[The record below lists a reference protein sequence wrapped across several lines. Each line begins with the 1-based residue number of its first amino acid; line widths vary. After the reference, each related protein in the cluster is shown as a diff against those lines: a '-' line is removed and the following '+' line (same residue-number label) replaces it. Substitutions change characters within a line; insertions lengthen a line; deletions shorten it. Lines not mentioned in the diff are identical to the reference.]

1 MQKVDLD
8 GTKDKSKSNQIV
20 SSQPSFSLGISPIQA
35 QTPMQKV
42 DLDGTEDK
50 SKQIVSSQPS
60 FSLGISPIQIPYEEM
75 DAEKQNAEDVTERP
89 HRIKHPTYASKSPYL
104 VRVVDICKP
113 LTKDELKIWDYL
125 MEGLEKKQLD
135 DVFES
140 ASGIATKKF
149 LLRSLEPGQT
159 LLSNVIDCWAAV
171 LNHDEELRSPG
182 SDKRLFCDTN
192 VMTIGILE
200 HKKMDEAERLD
211 VIASS
216 IKELLKGS
224 EDKPN
229 LKAFRVVLI
238 PIAENGHYYLICFN
252 LKNPA
257 IEVIDNI
264 HETKSFVGLQDN
276 DDYNKKDTVL
286 KVMRF

>member
-1 MQKVDLD
+1 
-8 GTKDKSKSNQIV
+8 
-20 SSQPSFSLGISPIQA
+20 
-35 QTPMQKV
+35 MQKV

-60 FSLGISPIQIPYEEM
+60 FSLGISPIQVPYEEV
-75 DAEKQNAEDVTERP
+75 DAEKQNAEDVTEIP

-125 MEGLEKKQLD
+125 MEGLEKQQLD
-135 DVFES
+135 DVFEN

-159 LLSNVIDCWAAV
+159 LLSNVIDCQAAI

-200 HKKMDEAERLD
+200 HKKMDEAGRLD

-229 LKAFRVVLI
+229 LTAFRVVLI
-238 PIAENGHYYLICFN
+238 PIVENGHYYLICFD